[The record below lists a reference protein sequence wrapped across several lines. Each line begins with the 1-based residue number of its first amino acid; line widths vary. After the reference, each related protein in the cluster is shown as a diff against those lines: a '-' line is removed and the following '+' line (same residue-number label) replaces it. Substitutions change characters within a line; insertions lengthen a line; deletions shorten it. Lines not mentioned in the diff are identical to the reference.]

1 MAFNRQILLWKT
13 SIINVRLAYKSFISR
28 FLTSINYTMLSFN
41 LFFCIQL
48 FPTFFIF
55 QVFQSPDF
63 SEPKYFRVQVFQGPG
78 FFESRFFWVQV
89 FQSPG
94 FSRSRFFR
102 VHFFLSPGF
111 SESRF
116 FRVQVYSGPGFRS
129 SQFISFI
136 CIDKCAFS
144 DIIQESNFRQKQPFK
159 DVFQNRFS

>member
-63 SEPKYFRVQVFQGPG
+63 SGPKYFRVQVFQGPG

-116 FRVQVYSGPGFRS
+116 FRVQVYSGPGFS
-129 SQFISFI
+129 GSASKVWVQVLEEASL
-136 CIDKCAFS
+136 
-144 DIIQESNFRQKQPFK
+144 
-159 DVFQNRFS
+159 

>member
-55 QVFQSPDF
+55 QVFQSP
-63 SEPKYFRVQVFQGPG
+63 SISGSRCFRVQVF
-78 FFESRFFWVQV
+78 
-89 FQSPG
+89 
-94 FSRSRFFR
+94 
-102 VHFFLSPGF
+102 LSPDF

-116 FRVQVYSGPGFRS
+116 FRVQVFQGQGFSGSIFFWVQVFLNPGFSGSRFIRVQVFQGPGPGS
-129 SQFISFI
+129 GS
-136 CIDKCAFS
+136 
-144 DIIQESNFRQKQPFK
+144 
-159 DVFQNRFS
+159 RF